1 MAAPKIE
8 LRVAALEEDV
18 ARLKQRL
25 RESAEPDRHWVDSV
39 YGVFADDP
47 DFLEA
52 MRLGRQYRD
61 SLRPKSANRAAKPTL
76 KQRTR

>member
-8 LRVAALEEDV
+8 SRVAALEEDV
-18 ARLKQRL
+18 ALLKQRL
-25 RESAEPDRHWVDSV
+25 SESVEPDKHWVDSV

-52 MRLGRQYRD
+52 MRLGRKYRD
-61 SLRPKSANRAAKPTL
+61 SLRPKSAKRAAKPSL